1 MYFILRSTVPWVHFT
16 HRVPSNI
23 YLAISNIHKIY
34 IFIPWCCKTYPL
46 YILILLINWYWRT
59 NVRLYCHTTGI
70 SLTFHTRTALYFDTA
85 DMLALQNIPF
95 ILTQLIYW
103 YLKIC
108 SHDIGIYDILV
119 FCMLMPTIYWYCRR
133 DPLFYLNI
141 IQKMKGEWYN
151 QEGNFHLHYQHHSL
165 VTRNLS
171 AIGSFK
177 IFWGDFLILFLDYMK
192 FICNRILCFVPR
204 WIGWHFNALATR
216 EGCKFSW
223 ELVARH
229 FRIVI
234 QILRL

>member
-1 MYFILRSTVPWVHFT
+1 MFVYIAIQLVFYWLSTQE
-16 HRVPSNI
+16 
-23 YLAISNIHKIY
+23 L
-34 IFIPWCCKTYPL
+34 L
-46 YILILLINWYWRT
+46 YILILLICWHCRTSPLYWHSWYI
-59 NVRLYCHTTGI
+59 GI
-70 SLTFHTRTALYFDTA
+70 SKYIH
-85 DMLALQNIPF
+85 M
-95 ILTQLIYW
+95 
-103 YLKIC
+103 
-108 SHDIGIYDILV
+108 ILV
-119 FCMLMPTIYWYCRR
+119 SMIYWYCRR

-177 IFWGDFLILFLDYMK
+177 IFWGGFLILFLDYMK

-229 FRIVI
+229 FQIVI